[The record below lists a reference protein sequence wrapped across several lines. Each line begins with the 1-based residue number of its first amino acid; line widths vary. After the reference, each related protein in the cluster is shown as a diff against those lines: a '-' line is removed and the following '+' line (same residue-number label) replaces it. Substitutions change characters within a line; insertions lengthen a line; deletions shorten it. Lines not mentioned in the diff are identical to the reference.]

1 MADLESF
8 QIFIIGAVAG
18 ACYLYALLF
27 LMRSLNLN
35 SDEEDIS
42 ADEIR
47 AAPDGHSRAGRKYSR
62 GNAVPRNR
70 SSL

>member
-8 QIFIIGAVAG
+8 QIFIIGGVVG

-27 LMRSLNLN
+27 LMRFLNLN
-35 SDEEDIS
+35 SDEEDNS

-47 AAPDGHSRAGRKYSR
+47 AAPDGRSRASRKFSES
-62 GNAVPRNR
+62 NAVPRNR